1 MRKAPGV
8 VLSEAVHG
16 DPATMIS
23 TPGGFG
29 KWIGIREPWD
39 LLISTRFLRLGT

>member
-1 MRKAPGV
+1 MDRMGGYF
-8 VLSEAVHG
+8 L
-16 DPATMIS
+16 PATMIS